1 MPHVRENE
9 PRPDDV
15 QPHEQASGPERR
27 PEGKLGGDPINA
39 GETAPREAAPGPG
52 GDTRPPDHQPGA
64 VDGEPGSDL

>member
-9 PRPDDV
+9 PRPDDA
-15 QPHEQASGPERR
+15 QH

-39 GETAPREAAPGPG
+39 GETAPREAAPDPG
-52 GDTRPPDHQPGA
+52 GDTRPPEHQPGA